1 MPPPHET
8 GPRAQAELQVL
19 RAICQESPLGSVR
32 EAASRLLKN
41 YRWQEPV
48 HQAIFTCLLQLPAG
62 NPELLRTEL
71 PACMT
76 RKGFPDVD
84 WETFFEPLPLTPQDV
99 AKAVLR
105 LTLICGPTD
114 SKPSGK

>member
-1 MPPPHET
+1 M
-8 GPRAQAELQVL
+8 L

-41 YRWQEPV
+41 YRWQEPI
-48 HQAIFTCLLQLPAG
+48 HQAIYDCLVQLHAG
-62 NPELLRTEL
+62 NPEFLRSEL
-71 PACMT
+71 PACLT
-76 RKGFPDVD
+76 RTGFPDVD

-105 LTLICGPTD
+105 LTLISGPTD
-114 SKPSGK
+114 ARPSSE